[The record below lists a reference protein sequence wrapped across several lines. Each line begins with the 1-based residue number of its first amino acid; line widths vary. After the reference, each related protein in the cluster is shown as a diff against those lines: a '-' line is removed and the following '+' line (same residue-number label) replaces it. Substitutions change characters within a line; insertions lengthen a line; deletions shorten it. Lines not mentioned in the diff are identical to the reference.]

1 MVTNMG
7 LNGVSNMK
15 RRIKKPEAPRIWLR
29 VNHEH
34 VAKVLEA
41 RRRKLL
47 QEVEVR
53 YG

>member
-1 MVTNMG
+1 
-7 LNGVSNMK
+7 MK

-29 VNHEH
+29 IDREH

-41 RRRKLL
+41 RRRRDMM
-47 QEVEVR
+47 QVEVR